1 MMKEQLMNEDIITN
15 KVILRSVYK
24 NAKYTIEPCKDP
36 RTNRFPSCVRPV
48 NANGDIILTEKER
61 TDEHE
66 GNAHYVPENAK
77 FLITDGKTFD
87 LNDTIERA
95 EWEAIKFSS
104 LIAES
109 RTAKDKN
116 GNLKIDGDTR
126 NNTATARYGRAELYI
141 DRPGQTAQTKVT
153 KKIQQYKAID
163 YILKEERGLDGLI
176 LKAKLLG
183 RNMKGQPS
191 AEIQAY
197 LIEIAERTPERII
210 DLYEDSNLS
219 YRLLFIDAKDKHI
232 IYFKDRTYQF
242 EENILAATDEAVI
255 TWMKQDKNRA
265 LVELI
270 KKETYP
276 ELYIEETK
284 PAKKSTKAEKAE

>member
-1 MMKEQLMNEDIITN
+1 MVNNEDIITN

-24 NAKYTIEPCKDP
+24 TCKYRIQPCKDP
-36 RTNRFPSCVRPV
+36 KTNRFPSCVRPV
-48 NANGDIILTEKER
+48 NSDGDIILTEKER
-61 TDEHE
+61 NDEHN
-66 GNAHYVPENAK
+66 GTAHYIPENAV
-77 FLITDGKTFD
+77 FTIEDGTVFN
-87 LNDTIERA
+87 LNDVVEQA
-95 EWEAIKFSS
+95 EWESIKHSS
-104 LIAES
+104 LIAPS
-109 RTAKDKN
+109 RDAKDAK
-116 GNLKIDGDTR
+116 GNLLIDGNSRD
-126 NNTATARYGRAELYI
+126 NGSNARYGRAELYI
-141 DRPGQTAQTKVT
+141 DRPGLTAQRKITKR
-153 KKIQQYKAID
+153 IQQHKAVDFIIND
-163 YILKEERGLDGLI
+163 ERGYDGRV

-183 RNMKGQPS
+183 RNMNGQTD
-191 AEIQAY
+191 ADVQYY
-197 LIEIAERTPERII
+197 LMDIAERTPERII

-276 ELYIEETK
+276 ELFVDTPTK
-284 PAKKSTKAEKAE
+284 KPKKGDN